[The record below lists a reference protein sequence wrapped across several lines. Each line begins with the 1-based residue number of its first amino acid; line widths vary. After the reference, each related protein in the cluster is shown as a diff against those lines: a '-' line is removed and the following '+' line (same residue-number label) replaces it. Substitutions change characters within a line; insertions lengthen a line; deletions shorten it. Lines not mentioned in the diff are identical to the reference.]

1 LIEHGMAQPVLLF
14 QPRLWDHRIDMLLK
28 NCRNRAIAANY
39 QLNRR
44 LRANLERLRPTMAT
58 ALDAMGPGA
67 SADDKSMEVHQ
78 CV

>member
-1 LIEHGMAQPVLLF
+1 MH
-14 QPRLWDHRIDMLLK
+14 LK

-44 LRANLERLRPTMAT
+44 LRANLERLHATLAT

-67 SADDKSMEVHQ
+67 SADDKSMEVLQ